1 VHVSLNEYTI
11 IQNKEFNFNQDESG
25 FDFLT
30 MVVLIGKDGSCNHA
44 ITIYKDM
51 ISDASHGKILQRTS
65 DTFDWCC
72 PPLGFQQIHHAYFRL
87 FLF

>member
-1 VHVSLNEYTI
+1 MSEYTI

-44 ITIYKDM
+44 ITIYK
-51 ISDASHGKILQRTS
+51 IQYLIHHIQKFLKELQRLLTQ
-65 DTFDWCC
+65 
-72 PPLGFQQIHHAYFRL
+72 LE
-87 FLF
+87 